1 MKKSN
6 KKAIFGIALL
16 ALASVSLASCDG
28 VKLVPTPT
36 PTTTTTET
44 PTSTTTAPTTTT
56 PVVTTTTTTEPTVI
70 TTTPGT
76 TSTSTTEPIVTTT
89 EPVVSTTTEPVT
101 TTTEPPV
108 TTTTTTTTTTPEF
121 TPELYNVIYDGNYY
135 QSITTNMLTNV
146 TELRIAINSLL
157 SSTHTTKR
165 SYSKAFDDLNTVD
178 SYDGGKYV
186 ECLYTGE
193 KMDPANHG
201 YWNREHVWA
210 KSHGI
215 KTEDDSKTSDG
226 KRNLAYSDLHH
237 LRATE
242 NSINS
247 TRNNRYFDIIDHAN
261 PSGKDKYGNYW
272 DSTNAFEPRD
282 EVKGDIARM
291 LFYMDIRYDGKE
303 ADQYLDL
310 VLTDDTTEASKSVN
324 YVYGTTEVITSYLGK
339 LSTLVKWAYE
349 DPVDSREISRNNA
362 IFTIQGNR
370 NPFIDHPELVYY
382 LYETQSQSAG
392 VVGST
397 LSTSV
402 APKLKDNAKIT
413 NVDALIEAIGTVTK
427 DSGDA
432 ITAARNAFTSLDEI
446 SKSFV
451 TKYYKLLAAEEAYKI
466 ATAVQN
472 TTIDTKF
479 YMYKDDSAGE
489 PGLKGS
495 KEGTLSKNGISL
507 YYKATSSTA
516 PSDSYGIYAQNNKNV
531 TFKASGLYTISK
543 VVFRIS
549 STNDGI
555 AGTVTISDGTTNKS
569 ASSTVNKNTYSEV
582 EVVVSELDATKE
594 WTITV
599 TSGSS
604 WRIANVTFKI

>member
-1 MKKSN
+1 MKKSI
-6 KKAIFGIALL
+6 KKAVFGLALL
-16 ALASVSLASCDG
+16 TLASVSLASCNG
-28 VKLVPTPT
+28 VNIFPTKT
-36 PTTTTTET
+36 QTQTD
-44 PTSTTTAPTTTT
+44 TTT
-56 PVVTTTTTTEPTVI
+56 PVS
-70 TTTPGT
+70 TTPGET
-76 TSTSTTEPIVTTT
+76 TNTEPVTSTTPVTSTSST
-89 EPVVSTTTEPVT
+89 EPVVSTTTAEPVTSTTEPVVTTTEPITT
-101 TTTEPPV
+101 TTTEPLV
-108 TTTTTTTTTTPEF
+108 TTTTSGTTTTTPEF

-165 SYSKAFDDLNTVD
+165 SYSKAFDDLNTID

-324 YVYGTTEVITSYLGK
+324 YVYETTEVITSYLGK

-432 ITAARNAFTSLDEI
+432 ITAARNAFTALDEI

-451 TKYYKLLAAEEAYKI
+451 TNYYKLLAAEEAYKI

-495 KEGTLSKNGISL
+495 KEGTLNKNGISL

-582 EVVVSELDATKE
+582 EVDVSELDATKE